1 MTRSRVL
8 NSVALLL
15 GAVLLSA
22 GVQTYAQSFT
32 QPSAPPPGAN
42 SYAPLNTGPTAQVKV
57 GGILAGAGMGN
68 HTTGVAFGA
77 AGGSIVA
84 YYGNIEAKAA
94 GSFVKAPALCIGQ
107 DCRTAWPG
115 GVVDGGDDTTLQ
127 KRITGT
133 CTVGSSITAVNADGT
148 VVCGPK
154 IQWGRLSATSSN
166 RDTSGVLYL
175 RTVSLSAPFG
185 NVSYSVS
192 VTPSGSSPQI
202 TSQSCIPVV
211 TARAAGSFTMAT
223 SGQCDGID
231 YLWMAAGN

>member
-8 NSVALLL
+8 NSIALTV

-32 QPSAPPPGAN
+32 QPTAPPPNAN
-42 SYAPLNTGPTAQVKV
+42 AYAPLNTGPTAQVKV

-84 YYGNIEAKAA
+84 YYGNIEAKAP

-107 DCRTAWPG
+107 DCRTVWPG
-115 GVVDGGDDTTLQ
+115 GGGDDTTLQ

-154 IQWGRLSATSSN
+154 ILSGSHNT
-166 RDTSGVLYL
+166 
-175 RTVSLSAPFG
+175 
-185 NVSYSVS
+185 
-192 VTPSGSSPQI
+192 GSSPGNFTVALGGTLPANAYSVVMTQ
-202 TSQSCIPVV
+202 TSGTNSCVPAIASRGA
-211 TARAAGSFTMAT
+211 TSFTFVTGANCYST
-223 SGQCDGID
+223 G
-231 YLWMAAGN
+231 YLWVAVSN